1 MSKPD
6 KLSLAQIF
14 YRMGFIVLFCLAFV
28 SMVAFIRAV
37 SYRVEVP
44 QASQKP
50 YADSIQVEQLRFEV
64 DKLNAKVDSLIFLN
78 MQEPKVKFKYLKPRK
93 DSCVIE
99 LNVNDHR
106 GNNIADNK

>member
-6 KLSLAQIF
+6 RSSLAKKF
-14 YRMGFIVLFCLAFV
+14 YRMGFIVLFGLAIV

-37 SYRVEVP
+37 SYRVEMP
-44 QASQKP
+44 QAPQKP
-50 YADSIQVEQLRFEV
+50 CADSMQVEQLRVEV
-64 DKLNAKVDSLIFLN
+64 DKLNAKVDSLISLSK
-78 MQEPKVKFKYLKPRK
+78 QEPKIKYRYLKPRK

-106 GNNIADNK
+106 GNNITDNK